1 LKYPSEKLG
10 DIFKLIIFSWLSVS
24 GPYGQ
29 NC

>member
-10 DIFKLIIFSWLSVS
+10 DIFKLIIFSWLS